1 MNNKK
6 NNLKVHFVSDS
17 PLSKLTFGKWK
28 QNGNSLKPDSSLH
41 GTKEDRGFLQNAML
55 FAQLPKCIAI
65 YQNCSWWKSK
75 MQHKQTANTHN
86 HRKEATLALC
96 QGTGGIY
103 KS

>member
-41 GTKEDRGFLQNAML
+41 GTKEDRVSAERYVICSVAKVHCHLPKLQLMKDQNA
-55 FAQLPKCIAI
+55 A
-65 YQNCSWWKSK
+65 
-75 MQHKQTANTHN
+75 
-86 HRKEATLALC
+86 
-96 QGTGGIY
+96 
-103 KS
+103 